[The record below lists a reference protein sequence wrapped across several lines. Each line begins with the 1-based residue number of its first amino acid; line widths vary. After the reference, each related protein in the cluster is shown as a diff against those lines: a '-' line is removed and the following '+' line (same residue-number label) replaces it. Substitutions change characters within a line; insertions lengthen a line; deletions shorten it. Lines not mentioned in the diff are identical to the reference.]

1 MAATKPY
8 NEDLRSIGQALEA
21 RNISVFELKRLPDR
35 YIIEGMPEQT
45 GSLRSKVRHW
55 YWQLRSLFRTESL
68 NLGLDDVE
76 RLSQAGRAKRSKPRR
91 LPDFYSVSS
100 TLRTVGAYLDAR
112 EVELVGLQK
121 RPITIAFSYR
131 DKQGHEHG
139 EDRPISYFYDL
150 FLELYGK
157 RGQSQK
163 TLTVENLK
171 RQPSRVTS

>member
-8 NEDLRSIGQALEA
+8 DEDLRSIGQALEA

-55 YWQLRSLFRTESL
+55 YWQLRRLFRTEL

-76 RLSQAGRAKRSKPRR
+76 RLSQAGRARRSKSRR

-112 EVELVGLQK
+112 EVELVGLHK

-157 RGQSQK
+157 RGQAQK

-171 RQPSRVTS
+171 RQPSGVTS